1 MEPYLRQWFI
11 HENGGVEPVR
21 LRRGTPESNIFQAF
35 ISKKPEDW
43 SSVPEEG
50 CVAII
55 VPQYKGLDP
64 EYWCYLPPRAKQT
77 LYNCIKSSF
86 DVQLFKELNG
96 VMERRVLL
104 RDIID
109 SYMEKH
115 GIEDT
120 ETNWNALAKIFM
132 WYFKGFLSFM
142 SAVSNMS
149 VLSAHNPSNNLSIL
163 TTQKH
168 SS

>member
-1 MEPYLRQWFI
+1 MLKVIYLKMEPYLRQWFI

-35 ISKKPEDW
+35 IGKKPEDW

-55 VPQYKGLDP
+55 VPQYIGLDP

-132 WYFKGFLSFM
+132 RKRENYLRNVRRRLKKS
-142 SAVSNMS
+142 
-149 VLSAHNPSNNLSIL
+149 
-163 TTQKH
+163 
-168 SS
+168 